1 MYLKAMFEF
10 LHKYL
15 GSANIMLSNGTNI
28 PKFHYLPNPINRKSK
43 KWLNVFRKK
52 GSKGGKKH
60 VKQKRSSWCCG
71 KKT

>member
-28 PKFHYLPNPINRKSK
+28 PKFHYLPNPINRSK
-43 KWLNVFRKK
+43 KWLNIFRKS
-52 GSKGGKKH
+52 GSVVKEKKH
-60 VKQKRSSWCCG
+60 VK
-71 KKT
+71 